1 MSMADIMSMDITFY
15 FYVAIVGSLLF
26 FMWAEFR
33 LSSRYRKS
41 LAVWKE
47 IKILLSHGQ
56 EEINLQGKP
65 CKLINIIHQYFVVD
79 STSKSAEEGN
89 STVLLARSN
98 TGYLITV
105 PVGGLVPHQPSSPY
119 RFVPALLATTGVL
132 GTFLGISLGLA
143 HFQTEGGSSAQLM
156 SSATQL
162 LSGMKTAFYTS
173 LAGLSASI
181 VFMAWHA
188 ICSKGRERRYR
199 SITTALQE
207 LCVSVSPA
215 SLLYKMNPS
224 NQENLITKQLKA
236 TETTAETNKEL
247 LSVMKGVQGALE
259 GFDSETMSKSVS
271 SAVSDSIETTI
282 TPYLKFVSNCLKE
295 AREESEQRSKEVITL
310 LEGSGQAQKELAEKQ
325 LDSAEATNK
334 LNQQLVNDFKFV
346 SNCLQEGREESEQRS
361 KEVIVL
367 LEGSV
372 KAQNELA
379 EKQLHAAE
387 STNKSNQKLVH
398 VVEEL
403 GHVFDKFDSDMIA
416 NSVSKAVSQTVEH
429 SISPHLAQVGESI
442 KELREIKEQSA
453 KDVVDLIVQSLR
465 DEVIEPF
472 AQHATGFAKKADQMT
487 SVFDRSSASVESLVH
502 EMHGLMSGLD
512 ETTKSLNQFQ
522 LDTLTRLE
530 KFADSLRAILSQFK
544 DDTEGALKQVAVEI
558 QSALDN
564 SIKGMES
571 QRSAFEQSAQNA
583 AAAFAEQN
591 ESLKG
596 IGRESSVLMQE
607 AKDNLLDGLS
617 NIDDKVKSMSLVTQQ
632 ELERFRLEYQK
643 NLQEFFDMQA
653 NLLESTLGQQREG
666 LAGVVED
673 FRVAFKEENE
683 LRKQQYLAIDQQ
695 YSQLKDGVAL
705 VEELIEAVGMNKAG
719 AFSQLEDASKAI
731 SAQVGKLRQSYEE
744 AAVRFNKITEQMP
757 EAMADYFER
766 ANTSHVRFFDNFDE
780 AAAKVHGK
788 LADAA
793 NLLVTAMQQIEM
805 QLVEEKVN

>member
-1 MSMADIMSMDITFY
+1 MITAGVGSIDITFV
-15 FYVAIVGSLLF
+15 FFVVIAVSLLF
-26 FMWAEFR
+26 FMLAETR
-33 LSSRYRKS
+33 LSFRYGKS
-41 LAVWKE
+41 LAAWKE
-47 IKILLSHGQ
+47 IKSLLSHGH
-56 EEINLQGKP
+56 EEIHLQDKSA
-65 CKLINIIHQYFVVD
+65 KLINLIHQYFLVG
-79 STSKSAEEGN
+79 STSTSAEEGKN
-89 STVLLARSN
+89 KVLLARSN
-98 TGYLITV
+98 TSYLVTV

-119 RFVPALLATTGVL
+119 RFVPALLATIGVL

-143 HFQTEGGSSAQLM
+143 DFQTEGGNSAQLM
-156 SSATQL
+156 SSATKL

-188 ICSKGRERRYR
+188 VCSKLRERRYR
-199 SITTALQE
+199 SLTTELQE
-207 LCVSVSPA
+207 LCVSVSPT
-215 SLLYKMNPS
+215 SLLYNMNSS
-224 NQENLITKQLKA
+224 NHEDLIIQQLKA
-236 TETTAETNKEL
+236 TETVAETNKEL
-247 LSVMKGVQGALE
+247 LSVMKGVQSVLKN
-259 GFDSETMSKSVS
+259 FDSETISKSVTG
-271 SAVSDSIETTI
+271 AVSDSIETTI
-282 TPYLKFVSNCLKE
+282 TPYLKFVSDCLKE
-295 AREESEQRSKEVITL
+295 GRTESLQRYKDVIAL
-310 LEGSGQAQKELAEKQ
+310 LESSVQTQKKLAEKQ
-325 LDSAEATNK
+325 IDAVDATNRS
-334 LNQQLVNDFKFV
+334 NQQLAYVV
-346 SNCLQEGREESEQRS
+346 S
-361 KEVIVL
+361 
-367 LEGSV
+367 
-372 KAQNELA
+372 
-379 EKQLHAAE
+379 
-387 STNKSNQKLVH
+387 
-398 VVEEL
+398 EL
-403 GHVFDKFDSDMIA
+403 GHVFDKFDSDIIA
-416 NSVSKAVSQTVEH
+416 NSVSNAVSQTVEH
-429 SISPHLAQVGESI
+429 SISPYLAKIGESI

-465 DEVIEPF
+465 EEVIEPF
-472 AQHATGFAKKADQMT
+472 ALHVTRTIEKADQLT
-487 SVFDRSSASVESLVH
+487 LVSERYSASVESLVH

-512 ETTKSLNQFQ
+512 QTAKSLNQFQ

-530 KFADSLRAILSQFK
+530 KFADSLRSILSQFK
-544 DDTEGALKQVAVEI
+544 NDTEGTLKQIAVEI

-564 SIKGMES
+564 SVRGMES
-571 QRSAFEQSAQNA
+571 QRSAFQQSAQNA

-607 AKDNLLDGLS
+607 AKDNLLEGLS

-643 NLQEFFDMQA
+643 NLQEFFSMQA

-666 LAGVVED
+666 LADVVED

-695 YSQLKDGVAL
+695 YTQLKDGVAL
-705 VEELIEAVGMNKAG
+705 VEELVEAVGMNKAG
-719 AFSQLEDASKAI
+719 AFSQLEDASMAI

-757 EAMADYFER
+757 EAMTDYFER

>member
-1 MSMADIMSMDITFY
+1 MFMDGVISMDITFV
-15 FYVAIVGSLLF
+15 FYVVIAVSLIF
-26 FMWAEFR
+26 FMLAEVR
-33 LSSRYRKS
+33 LSFRYRKS
-41 LAVWKE
+41 LAAWQE
-47 IKILLSHGQ
+47 IKSLLSHGQ

-65 CKLINIIHQYFVVD
+65 GRLINLIHQYFVVD
-79 STSKSAEEGN
+79 STSYSAEEGK
-89 STVLLARSN
+89 STVLLARSS
-98 TGYLITV
+98 TGYLVTV

-132 GTFLGISLGLA
+132 GTFLGISMGLA

-215 SLLYKMNPS
+215 SLLYKINPS
-224 NQENLITKQLKA
+224 HQEELITKQLKA

-259 GFDSETMSKSVS
+259 GFDSESMSKSVA

-282 TPYLKFVSNCLKE
+282 TPHLKFVSNCLKE
-295 AREESEQRSKEVITL
+295 AREESEQRSKEVINL
-310 LEGSGQAQKELAEKQ
+310 LEGSVQTQKELAEKQ
-325 LDSAEATNK
+325 LDVAEA
-334 LNQQLVNDFKFV
+334 
-346 SNCLQEGREESEQRS
+346 
-361 KEVIVL
+361 
-367 LEGSV
+367 
-372 KAQNELA
+372 
-379 EKQLHAAE
+379 
-387 STNKSNQKLVH
+387 TNKSNQKLVH

-416 NSVSKAVSQTVEH
+416 NSVSNAVSQTVEH
-429 SISPHLAQVGESI
+429 SISPHLAQIGESI

-453 KDVVDLIVQSLR
+453 KAVVDLIVHSLR

-472 AQHATGFAKKADQMT
+472 AQHATGFAEKTDQMT
-487 SVFDRSSASVESLVH
+487 SVVERSSASVESLVH

-643 NLQEFFDMQA
+643 NLQEFFDTQA

-793 NLLVTAMQQIEM
+793 NLLITAMQQIEM